1 MSWNPS
7 TAKCDFPFLNESK
20 GSAFWQGMITFF
32 RIIFYSLPAP
42 PLAIGALLLFSF
54 FSYTSL
60 GMIKDRNSRELTEA
74 EEIKKRWQNT
84 LL

>member
-54 FSYTSL
+54 FSQSTIYHIMRIAKFS
-60 GMIKDRNSRELTEA
+60 SRSA
-74 EEIKKRWQNT
+74 KP
-84 LL
+84 